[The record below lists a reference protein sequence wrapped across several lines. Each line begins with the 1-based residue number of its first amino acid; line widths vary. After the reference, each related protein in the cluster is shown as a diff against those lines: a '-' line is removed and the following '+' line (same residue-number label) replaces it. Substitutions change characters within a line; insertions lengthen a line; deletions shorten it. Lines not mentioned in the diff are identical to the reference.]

1 MRFAILENDRVVNII
16 HSDRDFIDT
25 HYPGAI
31 DVTDTYCGIGWLYQ
45 NGVFV
50 DDSIIAPIPNLSLTE
65 AIDLRLAEVTEIAK
79 QIQDKAI
86 EQYSLGEIS
95 TWNRKEADARSI
107 LTGKSAPLLEHEAA
121 IGGIPVQALAA
132 VIVRKADEYRMFS
145 ATVVGVRSRHQQ
157 AISVLQTVE
166 EVMTYVVDGWP
177 SL

>member
-1 MRFAILENDRVVNII
+1 MPLIRPANDLQPTPEGVISIFSNGIETVFYFEGDEIPQ
-16 HSDRDFIDT
+16 DT
-25 HYPGAI
+25 
-31 DVTDTYCGIGWLYQ
+31 
-45 NGVFV
+45 
-50 DDSIIAPIPNLSLTE
+50 NLSLSQ

-95 TWNRKEADARSI
+95 TWDRKEADARSI

-157 AISVLQTVE
+157 AISALQTVE